1 MVAFGDTIN
10 RVKSQSSYPASAYL
24 EYTQLK
30 GIIYDLQLLNLREP
44 IDENAMSLSVTP
56 ATNAAAMPTPVV
68 DDDDSED
75 DRQLQR
81 VESMVANGTTKLAT
95 HEEFLSL
102 LEAELRKMDK
112 FTHDEVIKVRRTLR
126 ELEGYQKGEIAACT
140 DDFEAWCHNVG
151 ATFLELEK
159 YVNLNVTAVRK
170 LLKKHDKVLPNLP
183 SIKAF
188 YTARMHDMRWVRND
202 YSDVV
207 VRLSRL
213 YAKVE
218 AARLS
223 SESGLEEQK
232 ELHKQYD
239 EHSFVRTTYK
249 FWVKPDDVSA
259 VKLAISKHLPVFL
272 QPGMTSSSA
281 GSGFKSHAEKDSQ
294 LVNSVYLDSSTL
306 ELYHCRLAKS
316 HGAVALRLRWYGT
329 GEPTLVYVERKTHRD
344 GWTGDESVKE
354 RFAIPPEQ
362 VPLLLRGSFDADA
375 HEASARE
382 SGNKAEVAIRQER
395 QLVDDVAQLI
405 TSKRLVPTVRSQCT
419 RCAFQL
425 RHTNAVRASMDTN
438 LCIISEV
445 QHATPPQPETAMA
458 TSISSW
464 MESQGSGCEIAQSQ
478 AMNKELVQRDQWY
491 RDPRM
496 SIPRTEITRFP
507 FAVLEIKLALSES
520 DELPEWVRELVNSKA
535 LIPVHKFSKF
545 IHGTAV
551 LLPDEVQAMPYWI
564 DDPALAASI
573 SAVGRTANSIS
584 RPLVSPLE
592 QARGIRPHTTVM
604 QWNQTYQIRRS
615 YENDSGG
622 DQLGFV
628 ARRELPSRFSYCHAF
643 RRNSGG
649 HNHLARGGGEACCV
663 PAADLDVSAEMQQ
676 LLPAQ
681 KIEPK
686 LLLAAERTLLHWL
699 HAAVVL
705 TTSGAVG
712 LAFANSSKRSGQ
724 RAIRADIYG
733 VLLSIVACTLAG
745 YGLVIY
751 SWRVRRLVNRSPTE
765 WGDPLGPLV
774 IGALTIICFATV
786 WCVELAS
793 PRKPLTE

>member
-10 RVKSQSSYPASAYL
+10 RAKAQSSYPASAYL
-24 EYTQLK
+24 DYSQLK
-30 GIIYDLQLLNLREP
+30 RIIYDLQLLNLREP
-44 IDENAMSLSVTP
+44 VDENAMSLSVTP
-56 ATNAAAMPTPVV
+56 ATNAAAMPTPVI

-75 DRQLQR
+75 DWQRQR
-81 VESMVANGTTKLAT
+81 AESMVVKATTKLAT
-95 HEEFLSL
+95 HEDFLNL

-112 FTHDEVIKVRRTLR
+112 FTHDEVVKVRRTLR
-126 ELEGYQKGEIAACT
+126 ELEGYQKGDILACA
-140 DDFEAWCHNVG
+140 DDFEAWCHNIG
-151 ATFLELEK
+151 STFLELEK

-188 YTARMHDMRWVRND
+188 YIARMHDMRWVRND

-223 SESGLEEQK
+223 TESDLEEQK
-232 ELHKQYD
+232 EQHKQYD

-259 VKLAISKHLPVFL
+259 VKLAISKHLPVYL
-272 QPGMTSSSA
+272 QPGMTSSST
-281 GSGFKSHAEKDSQ
+281 GSGFKSHTEKDSQ

-354 RFAIPPEQ
+354 RFAILPDQ
-362 VPLLLRGSFDADA
+362 VPHLLRGAFDADA
-375 HEASARE
+375 YEASARQL
-382 SGNKAEVAIRQER
+382 GNRADAAISKER
-395 QLVDDVAQLI
+395 RLVDDVTQLI

-425 RHTNAVRASMDTN
+425 PHTNAVRASMDTN
-438 LCIISEV
+438 LCIISEL
-445 QHATPPQPETAMA
+445 QHATPPQPETMIALSA
-458 TSISSW
+458 SNRT
-464 MESQGSGCEIAQSQ
+464 ESQSLGCQTAQSETTI
-478 AMNKELVQRDQWY
+478 KEQVQRDRWY
-491 RDPRM
+491 RDPKI

-507 FAVLEIKLALSES
+507 FAVLEIKLALSQA
-520 DELPEWVRELVNSKA
+520 DELPAWVRELVTSKA

-564 DDPALAASI
+564 DDPALSASI
-573 SAVGRTANSIS
+573 NAVGRSTASVTS
-584 RPLVSPLE
+584 PLVSPLE
-592 QARGIRPHTTVM
+592 QARGNRPPTAITR
-604 QWNQTYQIRRS
+604 WKQTRQNFRTHES
-615 YENDSGG
+615 DNSG
-622 DQLGFV
+622 DQPSFV
-628 ARRELPSRFSYCHAF
+628 ARRELQSRCSYSHAF
-643 RRNSGG
+643 KWTGG
-649 HNHLARGGGEACCV
+649 GYPHFARGREEACCV

-712 LAFANSSKRSGQ
+712 LAFANSSKQRGQ

-733 VLLSIVACTLAG
+733 VLLSIIACILAG
-745 YGLVIY
+745 YALITY
-751 SWRVRRLVNRSPTE
+751 SWRVRRLVSRSPTE

-774 IGALTIICFATV
+774 IGSLTIILFSTV
-786 WCVELAS
+786 WLVELAR
-793 PRKPLTE
+793 PTTRLNA